1 MSTLGYIFDIERII
15 RKYFVLMGSW
25 LRNDILVLFIEL
37 FRVHTDKLK
46 LHILLPS
53 ICCLLNKWSFLLS
66 PPSCSFPLFAY
77 VHKVGLISQKTK
89 CQYFL
94 KPWCQTSD
102 PVATWHRTLNFG
114 PMAVTLGWLKIMPV
128 KHDILDGH
136 LSSKYEEFCA
146 LHRTPV
152 SSTVDSQF

>member
-37 FRVHTDKLK
+37 FRVHTDQRSASKYFSLSLFK

-53 ICCLLNKWSFLLS
+53 ICCLLNKRSFLL
-66 PPSCSFPLFAY
+66 PPFLFFSSAY
-77 VHKVGLISQKTK
+77 VHTVGLISSKTK

-94 KPWCQTSD
+94 KPWCETSD

-128 KHDILDGH
+128 KHDISLGWPFD
-136 LSSKYEEFCA
+136 L
-146 LHRTPV
+146 
-152 SSTVDSQF
+152 